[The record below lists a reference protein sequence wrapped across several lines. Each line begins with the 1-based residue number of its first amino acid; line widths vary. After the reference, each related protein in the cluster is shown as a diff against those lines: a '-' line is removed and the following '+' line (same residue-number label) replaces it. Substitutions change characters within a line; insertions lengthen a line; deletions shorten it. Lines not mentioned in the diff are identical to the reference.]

1 MMDAPHPGPG
11 NRAIGAA
18 VAADPARIVEGAGG
32 RIGPA
37 GPLRLK
43 PLHGA
48 SRMRMGAV
56 AAVEIDPLPIDEAV
70 ACPDGGEAERVEV
83 VDRKRPPAADPL
95 PPRIEP
101 DRKSLPHDSPMVAA
115 DFDRGGEKRPV
126 VVEPPG
132 IGRRRGRA
140 AAGSLGEG
148 GEIVGGDRD
157 VGLVVVP
164 LQKRLAEVVDDVV
177 LLARHHPALGHHLA
191 STNGERGIEGEGIG
205 AALEGVAGKPR
216 GCRERARGFERAV
229 AICADAAI
237 DRRAAFERPAG
248 SFGIAPFGNKP
259 GMVDL
264 LLVSR
269 RRRPGEERRIGLE
282 RCCRGSPA
290 AGHRFEIRHEIQKL
304 PAARQQI
311 GKPGWHERHGKLA
324 ALVDRALVDN
334 DLAAR

>member
-1 MMDAPHPGPG
+1 MMDAPHPGPR
-11 NRAIGAA
+11 NRAVGAT
-18 VAADPARIVEGAGG
+18 VAADPARIVEGVGG

-56 AAVEIDPLPIDEAV
+56 AAVEIDPFPIDEAV
-70 ACPDGGEAERVEV
+70 AGPDGGEAERVEV
-83 VDRKRPPAADPL
+83 VDRKRPTTADPL
-95 PPRIEP
+95 PARIES
-101 DRKSLPHDSPMVAA
+101 DRKSLPHDPPLVAT
-115 DFDRGGEKRPV
+115 DFDRGGEERPV

-177 LLARHHPALGHHLA
+177 LLARHHPALRHHLA
-191 STNGERGIEGEGIG
+191 SADGERPVERQGIG
-205 AALEGVAGKPR
+205 AAFERVAVKPR
-216 GCRERARGFERAV
+216 GCRERARGFEGAV
-229 AICADAAI
+229 AIRADAAI
-237 DRRAAFERPAG
+237 DRRAALERAG
-248 SFGIAPFGNKP
+248 RCLWVAPLGNKP

-264 LLVSR
+264 LLVGR
-269 RRRPGEERRIGLE
+269 RR
-282 RCCRGSPA
+282 
-290 AGHRFEIRHEIQKL
+290 
-304 PAARQQI
+304 
-311 GKPGWHERHGKLA
+311 
-324 ALVDRALVDN
+324 
-334 DLAAR
+334 